1 MNHQMFGEYLDVH
14 VGGIDLAFPHHCNE
28 IAQCE
33 AYNNKTH
40 AWVNT
45 FLVR

>member
-1 MNHQMFGEYLDVH
+1 MNHAIFGNKLDIH

-33 AYNNKTH
+33 AYNNKEI
-40 AWVNT
+40 WVNT
-45 FLVR
+45 FLVS